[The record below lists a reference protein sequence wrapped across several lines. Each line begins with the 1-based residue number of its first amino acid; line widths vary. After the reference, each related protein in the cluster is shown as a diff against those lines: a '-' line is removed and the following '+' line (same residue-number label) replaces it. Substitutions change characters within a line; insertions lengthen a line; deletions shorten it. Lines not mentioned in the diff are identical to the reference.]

1 MALNK
6 ALVAKLTGRGLTF
19 DTPNIATFKAKL
31 AGAFYPRWKQQVGA
45 KAWTLLEKTSGR
57 IG

>member
-1 MALNK
+1 M
-6 ALVAKLTGRGLTF
+6 TF
-19 DTPNIATFKAKL
+19 DQPDIATFKGKL
-31 AGAFYPRWKQQVGA
+31 AGGFYPRWKQQVGA